1 MNIKEKSMKR
11 GQTLVEALVIVGIIG
26 ILLAAIFGFGS
37 KHIFGNK
44 QIVDFNRQ
52 RFNAAYVKGDD
63 GKWEKVQVK
72 AWKDWNNSDSVQI
85 VKPDGSYIYTHL
97 ANVKLVSE

>member
-1 MNIKEKSMKR
+1 MKR
-11 GQTLVEALVIVGIIG
+11 GQTLVEALVGVAIIC
-26 ILLAAIFGFGS
+26 ILLGVIFSFGS
-37 KHIFGNK
+37 KHIVGNK

-52 RFNAAYVKGDD
+52 RFSAAYVKGDD

-72 AWKDWNNSDSVQI
+72 VWKDWDNSDSIQI

-97 ANVKLVSE
+97 VNVKLVSE

>member
-1 MNIKEKSMKR
+1 MKR
-11 GQTLVEALVIVGIIG
+11 GQTLVKVLVVIVIIG
-26 ILLAAIFGFGS
+26 ILLGVVFSFGS
-37 KHIFGNK
+37 KHIVGNK
-44 QIVDFNRQ
+44 QIIDFNRQ

-72 AWKDWNNSDSVQI
+72 AWKDWDNSDSIQI

-97 ANVKLVSE
+97 ANVRLVSE

>member
-1 MNIKEKSMKR
+1 MKR
-11 GQTLVEALVIVGIIG
+11 GQTLVEILVVVAIIG
-26 ILLAAIFGFGS
+26 IPFAAVFGFGS
-37 KHIFGNK
+37 RHIFGNK

-72 AWKDWNNSDSVQI
+72 AWKDWDNSDSVQI

>member
-1 MNIKEKSMKR
+1 MNIKKTSMKR
-11 GQTLVEALVIVGIIG
+11 GQTLVEALVGVAIIC
-26 ILLAAIFGFGS
+26 ILLGVIFSFGS

-52 RFNAAYVKGDD
+52 RFSAAYVKGDD

-72 AWKDWNNSDSVQI
+72 TWKDW
-85 VKPDGSYIYTHL
+85 G
-97 ANVKLVSE
+97 